1 MNHMR
6 SYWSWL
12 VVEMDY
18 SQNCLICF
26 PTHGM
31 MLAWHQLWQRFNFTR
46 RHAGHQPPDWCLF
59 QWNESR
65 LNDLSSIGYESSW
78 DPREYWDPATK
89 VSWFSVHDSGQT
101 MLLIVYTV
109 DVENSQLQHCHF
121 SWINCKSLVS
131 NHCFVL
137 LLDCTKCLEIWRS
150 WPSRTRTLIMT

>member
-1 MNHMR
+1 MR

-12 VVEMDY
+12 VVKTDY
-18 SQNCLICF
+18 SQNSLICF
-26 PTHGM
+26 PTQGM

-59 QWNESR
+59 QWNGRASMIWTR
-65 LNDLSSIGYESSW
+65 W
-78 DPREYWDPATK
+78 DMSQVETSEKYWDPATK

-101 MLLIVYTV
+101 MLLMVYTV
-109 DVENSQLQHCHF
+109 DVENSEFQHCHF